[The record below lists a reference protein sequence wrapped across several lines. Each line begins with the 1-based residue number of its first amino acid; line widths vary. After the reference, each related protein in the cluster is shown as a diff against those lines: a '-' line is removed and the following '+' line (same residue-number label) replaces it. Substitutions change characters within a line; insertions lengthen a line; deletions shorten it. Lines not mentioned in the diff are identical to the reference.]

1 MIRASRWLTLSSIKS
16 QWIFSMPVSFP
27 HRHNDV
33 QISTFGSAADALDA
47 FNSNVICI
55 KTSKQNEIF
64 LVMHIIMEFHLFLIS
79 FVLWC
84 HLCFFLLQKE
94 KLFLPALLLLLLLQ
108 IVYFRCRNSNTFHI
122 FFLLLLLFKDV
133 YIVLNFLFLSL
144 KI

>member
-1 MIRASRWLTLSSIKS
+1 MIRAGWLTLSSIKS

-33 QISTFGSAADALDA
+33 QISTFGSAAAALDA

-84 HLCFFLLQKE
+84 HLCFLLQKE
-94 KLFLPALLLLLLLQ
+94 KLFLPSVLLLLLLQ
-108 IVYFRCRNSNTFHI
+108 IVYFRCRNCNTFHI
-122 FFLLLLLFKDV
+122 FFFFFF
-133 YIVLNFLFLSL
+133 YL
-144 KI
+144 KTKSISF